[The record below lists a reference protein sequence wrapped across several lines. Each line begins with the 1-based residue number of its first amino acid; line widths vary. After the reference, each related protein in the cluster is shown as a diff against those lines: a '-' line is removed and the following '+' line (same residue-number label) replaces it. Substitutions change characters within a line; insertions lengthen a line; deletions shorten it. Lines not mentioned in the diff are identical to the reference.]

1 MKCTNINELFYKV
14 INNDYCSGC
23 GVCASVKDSHL
34 KMQIDENGKYRPFLD
49 NSGNSGNNVDVL
61 SICPFY
67 NNERNEDII
76 GKKLFE
82 RVDDI
87 KHNKYIG
94 YYLKNFAGYVNVG
107 DYRKSGSSGGMGSW
121 ISSKLIE
128 LGLID
133 AIIHVK
139 QTKDLDEKVLFNYQV
154 SKNLNE
160 ISEGGKSKY
169 YPVEMSEVIKYIK
182 ENEGRYALVGV
193 PCFIKAIRLLSEKDE
208 VVSKRI
214 KFTIG
219 LVCGHLKSEMF
230 AKSIGWQM
238 GIHPNDIRSI
248 DFRVK
253 IENCASSNYGVK
265 VVGEVNK
272 SELIKE
278 SPTRLLY
285 MTNWGEGMFKYKS
298 CDYCDDVL
306 AETADITIGDA
317 WIPEYTNDSMGT
329 NIIVVRNSQIMNIIN
344 KYRDELFLEE
354 LSEEKIFESQA
365 GGFRHRREGLSY
377 RLYLTDK
384 KNQWRPKKRVD
395 AENSINK
402 NRKKIYENRI
412 KIYEESFRGY
422 KLAEKSNNFNDFI
435 SYMNPIINHYKRL
448 IHGPLII
455 RVLKKIKRVIVNE

>member
-1 MKCTNINELFYKV
+1 
-14 INNDYCSGC
+14 
-23 GVCASVKDSHL
+23 
-34 KMQIDENGKYRPFLD
+34 
-49 NSGNSGNNVDVL
+49 
-61 SICPFY
+61 
-67 NNERNEDII
+67 
-76 GKKLFE
+76 
-82 RVDDI
+82 
-87 KHNKYIG
+87 
-94 YYLKNFAGYVNVG
+94 
-107 DYRKSGSSGGMGSW
+107 
-121 ISSKLIE
+121 
-128 LGLID
+128 
-133 AIIHVK
+133 
-139 QTKDLDEKVLFNYQV
+139 
-154 SKNLNE
+154 
-160 ISEGGKSKY
+160 
-169 YPVEMSEVIKYIK
+169 
-182 ENEGRYALVGV
+182 
-193 PCFIKAIRLLSEKDE
+193 
-208 VVSKRI
+208 
-214 KFTIG
+214 
-219 LVCGHLKSEMF
+219 
-230 AKSIGWQM
+230 
-238 GIHPNDIRSI
+238 
-248 DFRVK
+248 
-253 IENCASSNYGVK
+253 
-265 VVGEVNK
+265 
-272 SELIKE
+272 
-278 SPTRLLY
+278 